1 MNLFAGR
8 DDFQA
13 AALDRAAMLVCC
25 MLRIAWMADRPF
37 ALTW

>member
-13 AALDRAAMLVCC
+13 AALDRVAMLVWSKSPGWLIAR
-25 MLRIAWMADRPF
+25 LR
-37 ALTW
+37 